1 MKHEYSQA
9 FCTTLGFNS
18 YRRNCCLAIFELDPE
33 RDQPLAEAL
42 QAAVIRPHID
52 AIVDAFYVHLLAHE
66 IYKSFLE
73 NGKLVEG
80 LKASQ
85 RAYLLNFGVDF
96 ASERYFEERL
106 RVGMAHKRVG
116 LPVALYQGAY
126 RKLMQIL
133 VDTIP
138 DDIDSYGCQ
147 RRQLESFIS
156 RMTAFDMSLAIETYH
171 IEQLQDLE
179 QSLAQLRTE
188 GAALRDQVS
197 IDTLTGVYTRDHIL
211 KVFSRGFAYAREK
224 NSNLGVAMV
233 DLDRFKQI
241 NDNYGHITGDKVL
254 KQVGKRMQHVL
265 RDTDFVGRYGGEEF
279 MLVLCS
285 TDLAAA
291 EKVVERLREHIA
303 STPIKIDDETSL
315 NITLSGG
322 VTKLREGDTETSVI
336 QRADKALYEAKRSG
350 RNIVLVK

>member
-1 MKHEYSQA
+1 
-9 FCTTLGFNS
+9 
-18 YRRNCCLAIFELDPE
+18 
-33 RDQPLAEAL
+33 
-42 QAAVIRPHID
+42 
-52 AIVDAFYVHLLAHE
+52 
-66 IYKSFLE
+66 
-73 NGKLVEG
+73 
-80 LKASQ
+80 
-85 RAYLLNFGVDF
+85 
-96 ASERYFEERL
+96 
-106 RVGMAHKRVG
+106 
-116 LPVALYQGAY
+116 
-126 RKLMQIL
+126 
-133 VDTIP
+133 
-138 DDIDSYGCQ
+138 
-147 RRQLESFIS
+147 
-156 RMTAFDMSLAIETYH
+156 
-171 IEQLQDLE
+171 
-179 QSLAQLRTE
+179 
-188 GAALRDQVS
+188 
-197 IDTLTGVYTRDHIL
+197 
-211 KVFSRGFAYAREK
+211 
-224 NSNLGVAMV
+224 MV